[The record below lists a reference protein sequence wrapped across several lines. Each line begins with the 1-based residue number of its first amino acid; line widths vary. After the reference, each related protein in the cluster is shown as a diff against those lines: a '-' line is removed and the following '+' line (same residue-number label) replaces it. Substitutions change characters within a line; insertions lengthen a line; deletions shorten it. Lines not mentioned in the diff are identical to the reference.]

1 MYTNHTAIVKQE
13 CMPKNQKKILK
24 EDNYVTKVS
33 HKTSTLSRSGEALSL
48 KSVWLVAPEK

>member
-1 MYTNHTAIVKQE
+1 MIDTNSTQE
-13 CMPKNQKKILK
+13 CVSKIQEKHFLLK
-24 EDNYVTKVS
+24 ENYATEVS

>member
-1 MYTNHTAIVKQE
+1 MYTNYVAIE
-13 CMPKNQKKILK
+13 KKKYFLVN
-24 EDNYVTKVS
+24 ENYTTKVS